1 VAGGDEICARNQTTR
16 PRKDAGLDGRNRRGE
31 EEEEWINRAAA
42 DGGGHRKPRTEAGD
56 CDGEVGDSVRP
67 RGWRESEV
75 EAEVRCEE
83 RDFRRGEKGPR
94 RGGF

>member
-1 VAGGDEICARNQTTR
+1 MCKKPNHAAKKGPMRDWMARTAG
-16 PRKDAGLDGRNRRGE
+16 RRRRRRSGS
-31 EEEEWINRAAA
+31 IRAAA

-75 EAEVRCEE
+75 E
-83 RDFRRGEKGPR
+83 K
-94 RGGF
+94 